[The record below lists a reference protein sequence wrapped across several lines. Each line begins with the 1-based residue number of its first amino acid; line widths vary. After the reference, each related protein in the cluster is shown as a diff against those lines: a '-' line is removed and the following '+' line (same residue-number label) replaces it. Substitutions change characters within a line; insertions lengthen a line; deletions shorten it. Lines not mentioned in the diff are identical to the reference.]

1 MTTIPLE
8 PVDAVRITSIVD
20 NVSDMLLLDQGPAK
34 RPSMSGSG
42 ADRIPAA
49 FLEGGITADP
59 LKAEHGFSALI
70 SIAKGDTKHNVL
82 FDAGISPEGVAENM
96 RRLEFTPKDIEAI
109 VLSHGHFDH
118 TTGMDGIVKALGG
131 TAKLPVLIHPEF
143 WSRRRLAVPG
153 HTPIEIPSSSK
164 SALREAGF
172 EIIEERQPSFLLD
185 GSILMTGEVDR
196 TTDFETGFK
205 IHQAFHNDQWQP
217 DPLVLDDQAVVINVR
232 DKGLVVMTGCGHA
245 GIINIIKYA
254 QKLTGEDKI
263 YAVLGGFHLNGPL
276 FEPIIS
282 SVIEALKTFSPEVVM
297 PGHCTGWRAT
307 HAIAAAFP
315 SSFIQGSV
323 GTRLEL

>member
-1 MTTIPLE
+1 LTTIPLE

-70 SIAKGDTKHNVL
+70 SIGKGDTKHNVL

-131 TAKLPVLIHPEF
+131 TAGLPVLIHPEF
-143 WSRRRLAVPG
+143 WSRRRLALPG

-245 GIINIIKYA
+245 GIINIIRYA